1 MIIRGC
7 IGGGGM
13 RSRIEYR
20 NAKIGTN
27 LLRSQAAVGKGG
39 QRVRHGMLAVSS
51 THTVTSKPFYVVN
64 DAV

>member
-1 MIIRGC
+1 
-7 IGGGGM
+7 M